1 MCRRAVREWLV
12 LLTME
17 KYIGKFLERGYD
29 SIASCKKIVLSDLV
43 MIGVE
48 DASHRK
54 LLLAGVQ
61 FLINC
66 PERFM
71 CLEPCELHNPTD
83 ARIEAVSVPIPELE
97 SVSKSP
103 DNFDF
108 FDNNTGEKERDILLP
123 LPKPASTFKKSGIP
137 VFSKS
142 TFYSKEEQPLMPTL
156 DAKITAA
163 VKAKM
168 MNLTCPQLLYR
179 HVPDV
184 DPATHTNDDITYQN
198 EAAEVDCTIRED
210 DPDLIILD

>member
-29 SIASCKKIVLSDLV
+29 SIASCKQILLSDLV
-43 MIGVE
+43 VLGVE

-61 FLINC
+61 FLINS
-66 PERFM
+66 PERFI
-71 CLEPCELHNPTD
+71 CLEPCELHNLTD
-83 ARIEAVSVPIPELE
+83 AKIEAVSAPIPELE

-103 DNFDF
+103 DFDF
-108 FDNNTGEKERDILLP
+108 FDTNTGERERDVLLP

-142 TFYSKEEQPLMPTL
+142 TFYSKDEEPLMPTL

-163 VKAKM
+163 VKEKM
-168 MNLTCPQLLYR
+168 INLTCPQLLYR
-179 HVPDV
+179 HMPDV
-184 DPATHTNDDITYQN
+184 DPITYTNDDITYQN
-198 EAAEVDCTIRED
+198 EVADADCTITED